1 MDREGRRS
9 PAWIGGMTGLTRG
22 RNAKR
27 CVIWI
32 YRLVVTGL
40 VTTYAGVGG
49 VVVIS
54 TNMAAVT
61 LYGGVS
67 T

>member
-1 MDREGRRS
+1 
-9 PAWIGGMTGLTRG
+9 MTGLARG

-27 CVIWI
+27 PVVGV

-40 VTTYAGVGG
+40 VTTHAGVGG
-49 VVVIS
+49 IIVVS

-67 T
+67 A

>member
-1 MDREGRRS
+1 
-9 PAWIGGMTGLTRG
+9 MTGFARSWDTK
-22 RNAKR
+22 RN
-27 CVIWI
+27 VVGV

-40 VTTYAGVGG
+40 VTTYAGIGS

-61 LYGGVS
+61 LYCGVS